1 MDGGDSTEN
10 AADKDEDEAPPLS
23 ESETFPGVGL
33 ADAPILLLVYFHK
46 AQRAELVELH
56 RLAVTALER
65 GFHDRK
71 LILELQRRF
80 EFLKVVYKYHCVAE
94 DEVILIHSRTHTLIH
109 TLQYFCLVT
118 EKMLLRKVKIN
129 SFS

>member
-23 ESETFPGVGL
+23 ESETFSGVGL
-33 ADAPILLLVYFHK
+33 ADAPILFLVYFHK

-94 DEVILIHSRTHTLIH
+94 DEVILIHSLTHTLIH
-109 TLQYFCLVT
+109 TLRYFCLVT